1 MAASGSGWESLLV
14 FSQPPISSA
23 HSSSLISPMPR
34 RSQTQPGES
43 VSKPTSAARDR
54 NDGRTP
60 SCLSFARLHQWHMQ
74 RSLSRQVESLL
85 TSISSKV
92 KPNPAGLSAGGAFGG
107 TFFFGGI

>member
-1 MAASGSGWESLLV
+1 MAASGSGWESLLL
-14 FSQPPISSA
+14 PMSSA

-60 SCLSFARLHQWHMQ
+60 SCLSFARLHQWHKQ

-92 KPNPAGLSAGGAFGG
+92 KLGVGAGAAAELSG
-107 TFFFGGI
+107 